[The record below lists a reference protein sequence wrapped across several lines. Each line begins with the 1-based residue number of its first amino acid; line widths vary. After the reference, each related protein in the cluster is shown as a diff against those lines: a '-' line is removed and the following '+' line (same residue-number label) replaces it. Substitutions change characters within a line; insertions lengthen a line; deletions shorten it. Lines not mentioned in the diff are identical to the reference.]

1 MPIVRLQQCFVGLC
15 ATEQDENLQE
25 DRTWRAILLQPTMAQ
40 TVDAIE
46 LQRPGES
53 HTDIGSVDQ
62 ASKRNDAYTND
73 LEAPLTSAEV
83 EDVPPN
89 GGYAWV
95 CCGAVFFINIFTWG
109 PTSVSVEHVKTRDVD
124 ADVRRHGRSSSPI
137 ISRNQP
143 SLMARNSPMLS
154 SAGYRSLKP

>member
-1 MPIVRLQQCFVGLC
+1 
-15 ATEQDENLQE
+15 
-25 DRTWRAILLQPTMAQ
+25 MAQ
-40 TVDAIE
+40 TVDASE
-46 LQRPGES
+46 LQRPN
-53 HTDIGSVDQ
+53 HANADIGSVDQ
-62 ASKRNDAYTND
+62 ASKKNDAYTND

-109 PTSVSVEHVKTRDVD
+109 PTSVSVEHVETRVID
-124 ADVRRHGRSSSPI
+124 ADSGRHGQSSWPI

-143 SLMARNSPMLS
+143 SPTARNSRMLS
-154 SAGYRSLKP
+154 LAGCKFLKP

>member
-1 MPIVRLQQCFVGLC
+1 
-15 ATEQDENLQE
+15 
-25 DRTWRAILLQPTMAQ
+25 MAQ

-46 LQRPGES
+46 LQRPN
-53 HTDIGSVDQ
+53 HTDADVGPVDQ
-62 ASKRNDAYTND
+62 TLKNNMYTND

-109 PTSVSVEHVKTRDVD
+109 PTSVSVPYASSKD
-124 ADVRRHGRSSSPI
+124 AIADTLRLGQSSSPTTL
-137 ISRNQP
+137 RNQH
-143 SLMARNSPMLS
+143 SPMDRS
-154 SAGYRSLKP
+154 SRTRSLADCRFLKP